1 MTAMDWA
8 VLAACQDKDPVL
20 FFGPVDEDEDLSW
33 QDAARCAEADPEL
46 WFPERGCSTRPA
58 KRICA
63 GCEVQPQCLEF
74 ALARPELFGVWG
86 GLSERERQQ
95 LRVAE
100 QQDQERKAA

>member
-1 MTAMDWA
+1 MASMDWA
-8 VLAACQDKDPVL
+8 VAAACVNATPDL
-20 FFGPVDEDEDLSW
+20 FFPAEDAEDLSW

-63 GCEVQPQCLEF
+63 GCEVRPQCAEY

-86 GLSERERQQ
+86 GLSVREREQ
-95 LRVAE
+95 LRVA
-100 QQDQERKAA
+100 RLGVAA